1 MLRCV
6 NLKQSDRLKSP
17 DVLADECGCQHVLAC
32 VSVEKALRIIALILM
47 CRLVGYLGSSIGLD
61 ELLYKPEH
69 SLHHQSY
76 NPQELKSGVVC
87 ADGVGVGWYDALGQ
101 PFIYRNTIPIWNDP
115 NLEDLSHYVKSDCA
129 LGYVRLAEAGST
141 LDMSNCQPFRSDKL
155 LFVHNGAIANFQET
169 LYRPIR
175 SSLSDSTYRLIK
187 GITDS
192 EHIFALLCEQLQSSP
207 ESTLLEALRTTLNT
221 LSDMAKEYDTSFSA
235 NLIVSDGRSLC
246 ASRYAYGTEAPTL
259 YWSTNDVNHPTDI
272 TVASEPLSDQKW
284 LSFAPQTTLFVKA
297 KSLQPLTSILETAA

>member
-1 MLRCV
+1 M
-6 NLKQSDRLKSP
+6 
-17 DVLADECGCQHVLAC
+17 AC
-32 VSVEKALRIIALILM
+32 VSVGKALRIIALILM
-47 CRLVGYLGSSIGLD
+47 CRLVGYLGSSIHLD

-69 SLHHQSY
+69 SLHHQSF

-87 ADGVGVGWYDALGQ
+87 ADGVGIGWYDAVGQ
-101 PFIYRNTIPIWNDP
+101 PFIYRNTIPLWNDT
-115 NLEDLSHYVKSDCA
+115 NLEELSHYVKSDCA

-192 EHIFALLCEQLQSSP
+192 EHIFALLCEYLQSSP
-207 ESTLLEALRTTLNT
+207 KSSLLDALRATLNT
-221 LSDMAKEYDTSFSA
+221 LTDMAKEHDTSFSA
-235 NLIVSDGRSLC
+235 NIIVSDGRSLC

-259 YWSTNDVNHPTDI
+259 YWSTHDVNHPSNV
-272 TVASEPLSDQKW
+272 TVASEPLSNQKW
-284 LSFAPQTTLFVKA
+284 LPFAPQSTLFVKA
-297 KSLQPLTSILETAA
+297 KSLQPLTSVLENAA

>member
-1 MLRCV
+1 
-6 NLKQSDRLKSP
+6 
-17 DVLADECGCQHVLAC
+17 LAC
-32 VSVEKALRIIALILM
+32 VSVGKALRIIALILM
-47 CRLVGYLGSSIGLD
+47 CRLVGYLGSSIQLD

-69 SLHHQSY
+69 SLHHQSF

-87 ADGVGVGWYDALGQ
+87 ADGVGVGWYDALGE
-101 PFIYRNTIPIWNDP
+101 PFIYRNTIPLWNDT
-115 NLEDLSHYVKSDCA
+115 NLEELSHYVKSDCA

-187 GITDS
+187 GMTDS
-192 EHIFALLCEQLQSSP
+192 EHIFALLCEYLQSSP
-207 ESTLLEALRTTLNT
+207 KSSLLDALRATLKT
-221 LSDMAKEYDTSFSA
+221 LTEMATEYDTSFSA
-235 NLIVSDGRSLC
+235 NVIVSDGQSLC
-246 ASRYAYGTEAPTL
+246 VSRYAYRTEAPTL
-259 YWSTNDVNHPTDI
+259 YWYTHDVNHPSDV

-284 LSFAPQTTLFVKA
+284 LPFAPQSTLFVKA
-297 KSLQPLTSILETAA
+297 KSLQPLTSVLETAA

>member
-32 VSVEKALRIIALILM
+32 VSVGKALRIIALILM

-141 LDMSNCQPFRSDKL
+141 LDMSNCQPFRSNKL
-155 LFVHNGAIANFQET
+155 LFVHNGVIANFQET